1 MQLIEATTITS
12 LRSNNERV
20 AEWRSMSISS
30 LIDAV
35 LAM

>member
-12 LRSNNERV
+12 ERSNKERV

-30 LIDAV
+30 LIEAV